1 MIDACSKEGE
11 QGRRKVWKTG
21 GASCNVV
28 CIICL
33 LVEIG
38 LTDLPKSRGSPIPPA
53 PTGLGS
59 QKKAPWWIMF
69 WKNKRKKK
77 RIEGGE
83 QKKNI
88 YTIQCH
94 VFAKLS
100 KTLPRRK
107 RIIDFD
113 FANFRFGTIQ
123 QDLFQRSEWLLTDWL
138 TRGRRK
144 ETRGRSCRIV

>member
-1 MIDACSKEGE
+1 MLKTRSFPVPPCSIRQAWGVKK
-11 QGRRKVWKTG
+11 RRHDESCFEKTKG
-21 GASCNVV
+21 
-28 CIICL
+28 
-33 LVEIG
+33 
-38 LTDLPKSRGSPIPPA
+38 
-53 PTGLGS
+53 
-59 QKKAPWWIMF
+59 
-69 WKNKRKKK
+69 KK

-123 QDLFQRSEWLLTDWL
+123 
-138 TRGRRK
+138 
-144 ETRGRSCRIV
+144 